1 VAGSAGFRALGVA
14 DGAVL
19 ISLGAAVGSGVL
31 EKNFLNTLSMALTR
45 LLHNDFFSSITFPA
59 TSVPSDFP
67 GTESAS
73 VGAMLKQHKILLLD
87 DDQDILDLYKEML
100 ASLPSQ
106 PEVQIANS
114 GARAIALLEGESFS
128 LLISDLKMPKMDG
141 LQLLTIVR
149 KRWPSLRTVV
159 MSALTDEQFKHRA
172 YAMGID
178 QFLEKPRT
186 GKEINYFCECIEGL
200 LNKGDVSG
208 AFRGVQSKSLM
219 DIIQLEC
226 LSQSSSV
233 LKIIA
238 GPVEGRIWIDN
249 GEVIDSVAADAT
261 GEEAFR
267 MIASWKG
274 GNFEILPADPGRKR
288 TIHHSYHALL
298 LETAQAIDEAQQVA
312 DSQAAA
318 RAESSHDPAPSGLPR
333 EKETETAD
341 TKLYDASRIPGVE
354 FLVATDIAK
363 NGRIASWGLENPDQF
378 GDWVVG
384 SVKGLGDLGERCHWG
399 EVRSMEGKG
408 IHGNIAVMLHK
419 ETAIGVGWERSLAWS
434 QVRDGMKKILARWIS

>member
-1 VAGSAGFRALGVA
+1 MPHVR
-14 DGAVL
+14 
-19 ISLGAAVGSGVL
+19 
-31 EKNFLNTLSMALTR
+31 
-45 LLHNDFFSSITFPA
+45 
-59 TSVPSDFP
+59 
-67 GTESAS
+67 GTEIALAADMS
-73 VGAMLKQHKILLLD
+73 KQHKILLLD

-106 PEVQIANS
+106 PEVHTANS
-114 GARAIALLEGESFS
+114 GARAIALLEAETYS

-159 MSALTDEQFKHRA
+159 MSALNDEQFKDRA

-186 GKEINYFCECIEGL
+186 GKEINYFCDCIEGL
-200 LNKGDVSG
+200 LNKNDATG

-238 GPVEGRIWIDN
+238 GPIEGRIWIEN
-249 GEVIDSVAADAT
+249 GEVIDAVAGDAV

-267 MIASWKG
+267 MIAGWRG
-274 GNFEILPADPGRKR
+274 GHFEILPRDSGRKR

-298 LETAQAIDEAQQVA
+298 LETAQAIDEAQQQQQTALRNDHV
-312 DSQAAA
+312 QAMAN
-318 RAESSHDPAPSGLPR
+318 SPAPSGLPR
-333 EKETETAD
+333 DNEAESD
-341 TKLYDASRIPGVE
+341 DVKLYDSSRIPGVE
-354 FLVATDIAK
+354 FLVATDVKK
-363 NGRIASWGLENPDQF
+363 NRRAASWGLENPDQF
-378 GDWVVG
+378 GDWVSS
-384 SVKGLGDLGERCHWG
+384 SVNALRDIGETCQWG
-399 EVRSMEGKG
+399 ELRSIEGKG
-408 IHGNIAVMLHK
+408 LHGNVAVLVHRD
-419 ETAIGVGWERSLAWS
+419 TAIGAGWERSLAWS
-434 QVRDGMKKILARWIS
+434 QVRDGMKKILTRWIS